1 MPRLPDGVRRAFR
14 LATGR
19 PRVERDVDAEVAF
32 HLHMRT
38 EELVARGMSAAAA
51 RDEALRRFG
60 DVQRWSEAM
69 SETDRGRV
77 ERERRAEWWDAA
89 WQDLR
94 VTARALWRQPGFT
107 LGVVLTLALG
117 IGANATMFGIVDL
130 LMLRAPAHVRDAGRV
145 HRLFSVRT
153 APDAGPTRYVR
164 SFSYAEFV
172 GLRDS
177 VRSFSGVGAWSMEE
191 APVAAGPTAPP
202 RLAQVAGASAGLFP
216 LLGVRPHLGRFF
228 TLDEDR
234 VPAGTPVAVLGY
246 DLWRSEFGGDPG
258 VIGRTIRVRT
268 RDLQI
273 VGVAPPGFSGAD
285 LARVDVWMPLALRG
299 EEVVSPYTGSK
310 EWDQP
315 SSVPWHQLYG
325 VRWLDV
331 VARLAPGATPAT
343 AAAELN
349 VRYPRLLATGPDA
362 VKAEELARTRPRLAL
377 GPIQIERGPDRTP
390 AGRVATWLA
399 GVSFA
404 VLLIACANVANL
416 LLARATRR
424 RREIAVRTA
433 LGISRRRLV
442 TLLLLEGVLLAAL
455 GGAAGLLVA
464 HWGGSVVRKVL
475 LPDIAWGASLAD
487 VRVLAFTAGAA
498 LLTGLL
504 ASVVPAVQAARAD
517 LTGALKAG
525 AREGGGRRSRLRL
538 ALLVAQGAVSVVLLV
553 GAGLFVRSLRNV
565 THTDYGYDPVAVL
578 AVEMNLS
585 GAGYTEAEQRAIY
598 DRLHERVR
606 ALPGVASVSLSVLA
620 PFRSRAVLDIKIP
633 GLDSV
638 PTLPSGG
645 PMINVVTPDYF
656 RTMGTR
662 VVRGRG
668 FTGDDRLGA
677 PRVIVVNETMARVVW
692 PRQNPIGKCVR
703 VGDSDTIPCSE
714 VVGVAEEARW
724 GEVRRDPMM
733 QYYAPLAQKQWDPS
747 MRNLFVRPE
756 GDATDAAS
764 IAPIAA
770 ALRREALAAA
780 PKLAFVRV
788 RPLQDYL
795 EPSLR
800 PWRLGASV
808 FGAFGLLAL
817 VIAAV
822 GLYSVLAYTVAQR
835 THEIGVRIAL
845 GARLADV
852 LRLVVGEGLR
862 VTVVGML
869 IGLAVALVAGRR
881 LEELLYEVSPRDPL
895 VFAVVAG
902 TLLVVAALAS
912 LLPAWRAARVDPNVA
927 LRVE

>member
-19 PRVERDVDAEVAF
+19 PRVERDVAAEVSF
-32 HLHMRT
+32 HLQMRT

-60 DVQRWSEAM
+60 DVRRWSEAM

-94 VTARALWRQPGFT
+94 VTARGLRRQPGFT

-117 IGANATMFGIVDL
+117 LGANATMFGIVDL
-130 LMLRAPAHVRDAGRV
+130 LMLRAPAHVRDASRV
-145 HRLFSVRT
+145 HRLFMVRT
-153 APDAGPTRYVR
+153 EPEAGATRYVR
-164 SFSYAEFV
+164 SLSYGEFAA
-172 GLRDS
+172 LRDE
-177 VRSFSGVGAWSMEE
+177 VRSFAGVAAWSTEE
-191 APVAAGPTAPP
+191 APVAAGPAAPP
-202 RLAQVAGASAGLFP
+202 RLAQVAGASATLFP

-228 TLDEDR
+228 GAEEDR
-234 VPAGTPVAVLGY
+234 VPSGTAVAVLGY
-246 DLWRSEFGGDPG
+246 DLWRSAFGGDPA
-258 VIGRTIRVRT
+258 VIGRTVRVRT
-268 RDLQI
+268 RDLQV
-273 VGVAPPGFSGAD
+273 VGVAPPAFSGAD
-285 LARVDVWMPLALRG
+285 LARVDVWVPLALRG
-299 EEVVSPYTGSK
+299 HEVVTPYAG
-310 EWDQP
+310 ENAW
-315 SSVPWHQLYG
+315 YEIRG

-331 VARLAPGATPAT
+331 IARRAPQATAAT
-343 AAAELN
+343 AAAELD
-349 VRYPRLLATGPDA
+349 VRYPRLLAAGPDA
-362 VKAEELARTRPRLAL
+362 LTREELARASPRLVL
-377 GPIQIERGPDRTP
+377 GPIQVERGPDSTP

-424 RREIAVRTA
+424 RREVAVRTA
-433 LGISRRRLV
+433 LGITRRRLV
-442 TLLLLEGVLLAAL
+442 ALLLLEGVLLAAL
-455 GGAAGLLVA
+455 GGAAGLLLA

-475 LPDIAWGASLAD
+475 LPDVAWGASLTD
-487 VRVLAFTAGAA
+487 VRVLAFTAVAA
-498 LLTGLL
+498 LATGLV
-504 ASVVPAVQAARAD
+504 ASVVPALQAARAD

-525 AREGGGRRSRLRL
+525 AREGGGRRSRLR
-538 ALLVAQGAVSVVLLV
+538 ATLLVAQGAVSVVLLV
-553 GAGLFVRSLRNV
+553 GAGLFVRSLRNA
-565 THTDYGYDPVAVL
+565 THTDFGYDPAAVL
-578 AVEMNLS
+578 TLEMGLDN
-585 GAGYTEAEQRAIY
+585 AGYAESERIAIY

-606 ALPGVASVSLSVLA
+606 GLPGVASASVSVLV
-620 PFRSRAVLDIKIP
+620 PFRSRAVIDIRIP

-645 PMINVVTPDYF
+645 PIVNAVTPDYF
-656 RTMGTR
+656 RTMGTQI
-662 VVRGRG
+662 VRGRG
-668 FTGDDRLGA
+668 FTSGDRAGA
-677 PRVIVVNETMARVVW
+677 PRVLVVNETMARLVW
-692 PRQNPIGKCVR
+692 PRQNPLGKCVR

-714 VVGVAEEARW
+714 VVGVAEETRW
-724 GEVRRDPMM
+724 GDIRREPLM
-733 QYYAPLAQKQWDPS
+733 QYYVPLAQRQWDPP

-756 GDATDAAS
+756 GGAA
-764 IAPIAA
+764 ALPTTVA

-780 PKLAFVRV
+780 PKLAFARV

-817 VIAAV
+817 VIAAL

-845 GARLADV
+845 GADLADV
-852 LRLVVGEGLR
+852 LRLIVGEGLR
-862 VTVVGML
+862 VTAAGVL
-869 IGLAVALVAGRR
+869 IGLAVALAASRR
-881 LEELLYEVSPRDPL
+881 LEELLFEVSPRDPL
-895 VFAVVAG
+895 VLGVVVG

-912 LLPAWRAARVDPNVA
+912 LLPAWRAARVNPNVA